1 MAKTLEEISNDIAEA
16 QKKLKEYQ
24 DAQYLIEDEI
34 LKLQKQIIDLQG
46 KKKDKEII
54 AGKGKHNI
62 RQLVL
67 DIKMLTNLY
76 FNLKT

>member
-1 MAKTLEEISNDIAEA
+1 MQNLEDISNDIAEA

-24 DAQYLIEDEI
+24 SFQYTVEDEI

-62 RQLVL
+62 RQILIDL
-67 DIKMLTNLY
+67 KMMNNLY
-76 FNLKT
+76 WNLKNG